1 MLHIRVKAW
10 FHNPQK
16 KVQGILKKI
25 KNGQASETTIASL
38 AELLD
43 EQPSMVPEVVRM
55 LTDLMRTGD
64 TKTCSLAISALS
76 IETEKNPD
84 LAADSL
90 DAILCCIRKGKKEL
104 CEDLL
109 LSSIEILAR
118 ICQKYPERM
127 SSAVPEL
134 FACLE
139 NISTTVRE
147 KAYFLLALIAV
158 MQPCFFR
165 GRSKELIR
173 VLNGLNMDERI
184 YACRLIKRIAD
195 KDPKIVEDTFNV
207 LEDLCLYDPHSTM
220 RSEAAYALETLKA
233 RVATNSS
240 ISDIEVGP
248 IDEIVLCPPDENDIK
263 DVLEGLKL
271 SYLINKK

>member
-1 MLHIRVKAW
+1 MLRIRAKAW

-16 KVQGILKKI
+16 KIRGILKKI

-43 EQPSMVPEVVRM
+43 EQPPMVPEVVM
-55 LTDLMRTGD
+55 VLTDLMRTGD
-64 TKTCSLAISALS
+64 TKNCSLAISALS
-76 IETEKNPD
+76 ITAEKNLD
-84 LAADSL
+84 LAADSI
-90 DAILCCIRKGKKEL
+90 DAILCCIRKGKKES

-147 KAYFLLALIAV
+147 KAYF
-158 MQPCFFR
+158 
-165 GRSKELIR
+165 
-173 VLNGLNMDERI
+173 
-184 YACRLIKRIAD
+184 
-195 KDPKIVEDTFNV
+195 
-207 LEDLCLYDPHSTM
+207 
-220 RSEAAYALETLKA
+220 
-233 RVATNSS
+233 
-240 ISDIEVGP
+240 
-248 IDEIVLCPPDENDIK
+248 
-263 DVLEGLKL
+263 
-271 SYLINKK
+271 